1 MIFVLVDHPDI
12 QDRIPENKI
21 PIENVGVR
29 HFRYPANVEIDHE
42 KQRSVLDIDVSVGL
56 EADKKGASISGIT
69 DAILETLNS
78 EDNFTDLMKIPEI
91 IYRKILQRVPSSRKV
106 EVSVYAE
113 AFLPR
118 MTGLGKRTLVSYGTG
133 SRFEVDSK
141 LVPSRSVEVSVNG
154 MNACPCSMEKTRS
167 MLISDHPDYETFL
180 RNIPVITHNQ
190 RNIVKIKL
198 TGNDFKISY
207 KSLIDACEKVLGLP
221 QMLKYGPD
229 EEGKQLI
236 EAHKNPKFV
245 EDIVREISLQVGNE
259 FTYLPD
265 SVSIRISC
273 ESLESMHPY
282 NLYAEVSMTMKDLR
296 ESLRLISGP

>member
-1 MIFVLVDHPDI
+1 VIFVVVDPPDI
-12 QDRIPENKI
+12 QNRIPENNI
-21 PIENVGVR
+21 PIEKVGVR

-56 EADKKGASISGIT
+56 EANKKGASISSIT

-78 EDNFTDLMKIPEI
+78 EDDFTDLRKIPEI
-91 IYRKILQRVPSSRKV
+91 IYGKIMQRVPSSRKV
-106 EVSVYAE
+106 EVSVHAE

-118 MTGLGKRTLVSYGTG
+118 MTGFGKRILVSYGTG
-133 SRFEVDSK
+133 SGFAVDSE

-167 MLISDHPDYETFL
+167 MLISDHPDYEAFL
-180 RNIPVITHNQ
+180 RSIPVITHNQ

-198 TGNDFKISY
+198 TGNDFDISY
-207 KSLIDACEKVLGLP
+207 TSLIDACERVLGLP

-236 EAHKNPKFV
+236 EAHKNPKFL
-245 EDIVREISLQVGNE
+245 EDIVREISLQGGNE
-259 FTYLPD
+259 FAYLPD
-265 SVSIRISC
+265 TVSMKVSC
-273 ESLESMHPY
+273 ESMETMHPY

-296 ESLRLISGP
+296 ESLKLISGP

>member
-1 MIFVLVDHPDI
+1 MIFVVVDPPDI
-12 QDRIPENKI
+12 QNRIPENNI
-21 PIENVGVR
+21 PIEKVGVR

-56 EADKKGASISGIT
+56 EANKKGASISSIT

-78 EDNFTDLMKIPEI
+78 EDDFTDLRKIPEI
-91 IYRKILQRVPSSRKV
+91 IYGKIMQRVPSSRKV
-106 EVSVYAE
+106 EVSVHAE

-118 MTGLGKRTLVSYGTG
+118 MTGFGKQTLVSYGTG
-133 SRFEVDSK
+133 SGFAVDSE

-167 MLISDHPDYETFL
+167 MLISDHPDYEAFL
-180 RNIPVITHNQ
+180 RSIPVITHNQ

-198 TGNDFKISY
+198 TGNDFDISY
-207 KSLIDACEKVLGLP
+207 TSLIDACERVLGLP

-245 EDIVREISLQVGNE
+245 EDIVREISLQGGNE
-259 FTYLPD
+259 FAYLPD
-265 SVSIRISC
+265 TVSMKVSC
-273 ESLESMHPY
+273 ESMETMHPY

-296 ESLRLISGP
+296 ESLKLISGP